1 VKPTGKELL
10 PTAAFPL
17 VVPGPPRAPTLTGNS
32 ANPMTNPP
40 VNPQLNPQLS
50 PQGSPRSRMPTIPP
64 GSMTEGSSGAP
75 PPAQA
80 AMASVPPVALPGG
93 PIDASWQR
101 IWLRAQGRDWVS
113 LALIGSSPSF
123 PHATLRVAGMLA
135 RISEE
140 LGHPLVVLDARG
152 VELRT
157 MASIQARMRSLAARG
172 TRAITVLQ
180 LPMYNPITV
189 PIAQAADAS
198 MLCVFVGE
206 SRLANAQQTIEQV
219 GRDRFLGTVILRHS

>member
-1 VKPTGKELL
+1 
-10 PTAAFPL
+10 
-17 VVPGPPRAPTLTGNS
+17 
-32 ANPMTNPP
+32 
-40 VNPQLNPQLS
+40 
-50 PQGSPRSRMPTIPP
+50 MPTIPP
-64 GSMTEGSSGAP
+64 GAMMEGGGGSAAP
-75 PPAQA
+75 PPQRPQ
-80 AMASVPPVALPGG
+80 MASQPPVSLPTG
-93 PIDASWQR
+93 PIDSSWQR

-113 LALIGSSPSF
+113 LALIGSSPRS
-123 PHATLRVAGMLA
+123 PDATLRVAGMLA

-152 VELRT
+152 VELRS

-206 SRLANAQQTIEQV
+206 SHLTNSQQTIEQI
-219 GRDRFLGTVILRHS
+219 GRDRFLGTVILRHP

>member
-1 VKPTGKELL
+1 MMDG
-10 PTAAFPL
+10 
-17 VVPGPPRAPTLTGNS
+17 GGGGS
-32 ANPMTNPP
+32 A
-40 VNPQLNPQLS
+40 
-50 PQGSPRSRMPTIPP
+50 
-64 GSMTEGSSGAP
+64 AP
-75 PPAQA
+75 PQPA
-80 AMASVPPVALPGG
+80 MGSVPPVALPGG

-123 PHATLRVAGMLA
+123 PDSTLRVAGMLA

-206 SRLANAQQTIEQV
+206 SRLASAQQTIEQV
-219 GRDRFLGTVILRHS
+219 GRDRFLGTVILRQP

>member
-1 VKPTGKELL
+1 M
-10 PTAAFPL
+10 FP
-17 VVPGPPRAPTLTGNS
+17 PAPDPPPRQKRMQSIPAPSEML
-32 ANPMTNPP
+32 NPP
-40 VNPQLNPQLS
+40 
-50 PQGSPRSRMPTIPP
+50 
-64 GSMTEGSSGAP
+64 P
-75 PPAQA
+75 PPVQQAPQA
-80 AMASVPPVALPGG
+80 AMNSQPPPGMQVSG
-93 PIDASWQR
+93 PIDAAWQR

-113 LALIGSSPSF
+113 LALIGTSQQSRE
-123 PHATLRVAGMLA
+123 ATMRVAGMLA

-140 LGHPLVVLDARG
+140 LGHPLVVLDGRA

-189 PIAQAADAS
+189 PIAQAADAA
-198 MLCVFVGE
+198 MLCVFIGE
-206 SRLANAQQTIEQV
+206 SSVASGEQTIEQI

>member
-1 VKPTGKELL
+1 MMEGATTPAST
-10 PTAAFPL
+10 PP
-17 VVPGPPRAPTLTGNS
+17 PGA
-32 ANPMTNPP
+32 PMTSQAP
-40 VNPQLNPQLS
+40 
-50 PQGSPRSRMPTIPP
+50 
-64 GSMTEGSSGAP
+64 GAP
-75 PPAQA
+75 
-80 AMASVPPVALPGG
+80 LPGG

-113 LALIGSSPSF
+113 LAVIGSSPQA
-123 PHATLRVAGMLA
+123 PEATLRVAGMLA

-140 LGHPLVVLDARG
+140 LGHPLVVLDARN

-206 SRLANAQQTIEQV
+206 SRLANAQQTIEQI
-219 GRDRFLGTVILRHS
+219 GRDRFLGTVILRHE

>member
-1 VKPTGKELL
+1 VKSSKDFPPGATG
-10 PTAAFPL
+10 
-17 VVPGPPRAPTLTGNS
+17 
-32 ANPMTNPP
+32 
-40 VNPQLNPQLS
+40 
-50 PQGSPRSRMPTIPP
+50 PQGGAPPNYGPAIGRPRMPTIPP
-64 GSMTEGSSGAP
+64 GAAMMEQQQQGPSQQSQQPVPHPSGP
-75 PPAQA
+75 PPAE
-80 AMASVPPVALPGG
+80 LPTG

-113 LALIGSSPSF
+113 LALIGSSPRS
-123 PHATLRVAGMLA
+123 PEATMRVAGMLA

-140 LGHPLVVLDARG
+140 LGHPLVVLDARN
-152 VELRT
+152 VELRS

-180 LPMYNPITV
+180 YPHYNPISV

-206 SRLANAQQTIEQV
+206 SRLANTQQTIEQV
-219 GRDRFLGTVILRHS
+219 GRDRFLGTVILRHA

>member
-1 VKPTGKELL
+1 MQDQQALSQPPHPHSQMPPGQTTQQPSILPGVPGSQVPSAEL
-10 PTAAFPL
+10 PT
-17 VVPGPPRAPTLTGNS
+17 
-32 ANPMTNPP
+32 
-40 VNPQLNPQLS
+40 
-50 PQGSPRSRMPTIPP
+50 
-64 GSMTEGSSGAP
+64 
-75 PPAQA
+75 
-80 AMASVPPVALPGG
+80 G

-113 LALIGSSPSF
+113 LALIGSSPRA
-123 PHATLRVAGMLA
+123 PEATMRVAGMLA

-140 LGHPLVVLDARG
+140 LGHPLVVLDARS

-180 LPMYNPITV
+180 YPHYNPISV

-198 MLCVFVGE
+198 MLCVFIGE
-206 SRLANAQQTIEQV
+206 SRSVNTEQTIEQI
-219 GRDRFLGTVILRHS
+219 GRDRFLGTVILRHPG

>member
-1 VKPTGKELL
+1 
-10 PTAAFPL
+10 
-17 VVPGPPRAPTLTGNS
+17 
-32 ANPMTNPP
+32 
-40 VNPQLNPQLS
+40 
-50 PQGSPRSRMPTIPP
+50 MPTIPP
-64 GSMTEGSSGAP
+64 SAAMTEGGSVAPQAAAAMSAP
-75 PPAQA
+75 PPA
-80 AMASVPPVALPGG
+80 MHPSST

-113 LALIGSSPSF
+113 MALIGSSPRA
-123 PHATLRVAGMLA
+123 PEATMKVAGMLA

-140 LGHPLVVLDARG
+140 LGHPLVVLDARS

-157 MASIQARMRSLAARG
+157 MASIQARMRSLSARG

-198 MLCVFVGE
+198 MLCVFIGE
-206 SRLANAQQTIEQV
+206 SRATSAQQTIEQI
-219 GRDRFLGTVILRHS
+219 GRDRFLGTVVLRLP

>member
-1 VKPTGKELL
+1 MGANPAQQGGSL
-10 PTAAFPL
+10 PN
-17 VVPGPPRAPTLTGNS
+17 PRA
-32 ANPMTNPP
+32 
-40 VNPQLNPQLS
+40 
-50 PQGSPRSRMPTIPP
+50 RMATIPP
-64 GSMTEGSSGAP
+64 SAAMTEGGSPAP
-75 PPAQA
+75 APHA
-80 AMASVPPVALPGG
+80 AAPMASQPPVALPSG

-113 LALIGSSPSF
+113 LAVIGSSPRS
-123 PHATLRVAGMLA
+123 PDATLRVAGMLA

-140 LGHPLVVLDARG
+140 LGHPLVVLDARN

-180 LPMYNPITV
+180 LPMYNPISV

-206 SRLANAQQTIEQV
+206 TRQVNSQQTIEQI

>member
-1 VKPTGKELL
+1 MKPTGKEIQ

-17 VVPGPPRAPTLTGNS
+17 VVPAAPRAPTLTGAGS
-32 ANPMTNPP
+32 PMSQASQPP
-40 VNPQLNPQLS
+40 NPQ
-50 PQGSPRSRMPTIPP
+50 TIPP
-64 GSMTEGSSGAP
+64 GAMMDGGGGSAAP

-80 AMASVPPVALPGG
+80 AMTSAPPVALPGG

-123 PHATLRVAGMLA
+123 PDATLRVAGMLA

-157 MASIQARMRSLAARG
+157 MASIQTRMRSLAARG

-206 SRLANAQQTIEQV
+206 SRLANSQQTIEQV
-219 GRDRFLGTVILRHS
+219 GRDRFLGTVILRQP

>member
-1 VKPTGKELL
+1 
-10 PTAAFPL
+10 
-17 VVPGPPRAPTLTGNS
+17 
-32 ANPMTNPP
+32 
-40 VNPQLNPQLS
+40 
-50 PQGSPRSRMPTIPP
+50 MPTIPP
-64 GSMTEGSSGAP
+64 GAMMDGDGAVPVP
-75 PPAQA
+75 PPRAP
-80 AMASVPPVALPGG
+80 MASQPPTILPAG

-113 LALIGSSPSF
+113 LALIGSSPRS
-123 PHATLRVAGMLA
+123 PDATLRVAGMLA

-140 LGHPLVVLDARG
+140 LGHPLVVLDARN
-152 VELRT
+152 VELRS

-180 LPMYNPITV
+180 LPMYNPIAV

-206 SRLANAQQTIEQV
+206 SQQMSSRQTIEQI

>member
-1 VKPTGKELL
+1 MALPPKPSKD
-10 PTAAFPL
+10 F
-17 VVPGPPRAPTLTGNS
+17 
-32 ANPMTNPP
+32 
-40 VNPQLNPQLS
+40 
-50 PQGSPRSRMPTIPP
+50 PQGYGQALPAQRRPQPTIPP
-64 GSMTEGSSGAP
+64 SQMTDATRAHEPSPVHHQQQALQQPAQQPQQASPQTNAASQP
-75 PPAQA
+75 PPG
-80 AMASVPPVALPGG
+80 LPAG

-113 LALIGSSPSF
+113 LALIGSSLRSPE
-123 PHATLRVAGMLA
+123 ATMRVAGMLA

-140 LGHPLVVLDARG
+140 LGHPLVVLDARN

-180 LPMYNPITV
+180 LPNYNPITV

-206 SRLANAQQTIEQV
+206 TRLANSTQSIEQI
-219 GRDRFLGTVILRHS
+219 GRDRFLGTVILRHP

>member
-1 VKPTGKELL
+1 MGGNPAPQGAPL
-10 PTAAFPL
+10 PTA
-17 VVPGPPRAPTLTGNS
+17 RA
-32 ANPMTNPP
+32 
-40 VNPQLNPQLS
+40 
-50 PQGSPRSRMPTIPP
+50 RMATIPP
-64 GSMTEGSSGAP
+64 SAAMTEGSSGPPIAHAPGPMTSQP
-75 PPAQA
+75 PPA
-80 AMASVPPVALPGG
+80 LPSG

-113 LALIGSSPSF
+113 LAVIGSSPRS
-123 PHATLRVAGMLA
+123 PDATLRVAGMLA

-140 LGHPLVVLDARG
+140 LGHPLVVLDARN

-180 LPMYNPITV
+180 LPMYNPISV

-206 SRLANAQQTIEQV
+206 TQQVNSRQTIEQV

>member
-1 VKPTGKELL
+1 MNDGPPPPAPPAVPLASQPPTALL
-10 PTAAFPL
+10 PT
-17 VVPGPPRAPTLTGNS
+17 
-32 ANPMTNPP
+32 
-40 VNPQLNPQLS
+40 
-50 PQGSPRSRMPTIPP
+50 
-64 GSMTEGSSGAP
+64 
-75 PPAQA
+75 
-80 AMASVPPVALPGG
+80 G

-113 LALIGSSPSF
+113 LALIGSSPNS
-123 PHATLRVAGMLA
+123 PDATMRVAGMLA

-140 LGHPLVVLDARG
+140 LGHPLVVLDARS

-180 LPMYNPITV
+180 LPNYNPITV

-206 SRLANAQQTIEQV
+206 TRLGNSQQTIEQI
-219 GRDRFLGTVILRHS
+219 GRDRFLGTVILRPS

>member
-1 VKPTGKELL
+1 
-10 PTAAFPL
+10 
-17 VVPGPPRAPTLTGNS
+17 
-32 ANPMTNPP
+32 
-40 VNPQLNPQLS
+40 
-50 PQGSPRSRMPTIPP
+50 MPTIPP
-64 GSMTEGSSGAP
+64 GAAMMEGGPAQVTAP
-75 PPAQA
+75 TAPQGPPMASTPPA
-80 AMASVPPVALPGG
+80 ALPSG

-113 LALIGSSPSF
+113 LAVIGSSPEA
-123 PHATLRVAGMLA
+123 PEATMRVAGMLA

-180 LPMYNPITV
+180 LPMYNPISV

-206 SRLANAQQTIEQV
+206 SHLTNAQQTIEQI
-219 GRDRFLGTVILRHS
+219 GRDRFLGTVILRHA